1 MCGLK
6 GVKMAQKEQET
17 RLSVFREYAEAITIA
32 LMLALIIKAFNFPSF
47 KVPTGSMIPT
57 ILRGDQF
64 LVNKFVFGT
73 RIPFSDVKVLAVR
86 EPRRGDVVVFEYP
99 ENRRVHYVK
108 RVIGLPGDTVEV
120 RDKRVY
126 INGEEYV
133 VENEIHSDSDIVP
146 GLRDNFGPIVVPSNS
161 YFMMGDN
168 RDNSQDSRFWGFVH
182 ARELTGTAQLIYWSW
197 DIQAGGGYFARFAN
211 IRWDRIGTIIN
222 H

>member
-1 MCGLK
+1 
-6 GVKMAQKEQET
+6 
-17 RLSVFREYAEAITIA
+17 
-32 LMLALIIKAFNFPSF
+32 MLALIIKAFIFPSF

-73 RIPFSDVKVLAVR
+73 RIPFSDVKVLAIR
-86 EPRRGDVVVFEYP
+86 EPKRGDVVVFEYP
-99 ENRRVHYVK
+99 KNRRVHYVK
-108 RVIGLPGDTVEV
+108 RVVGLPGDTVEI

-126 INGEEYV
+126 VNGEEYV
-133 VENEIHSDSDIVP
+133 VKNEIHSDPDTLP
-146 GLRDNFGPIVVPSNS
+146 GQRDNFGPIVVPPDS

-182 ARELTGTAQLIYWSW
+182 TRELTGTAQLIYWSW
-197 DIQAGGGYFARFAN
+197 DIQAGGYFARFVN

-222 H
+222 R